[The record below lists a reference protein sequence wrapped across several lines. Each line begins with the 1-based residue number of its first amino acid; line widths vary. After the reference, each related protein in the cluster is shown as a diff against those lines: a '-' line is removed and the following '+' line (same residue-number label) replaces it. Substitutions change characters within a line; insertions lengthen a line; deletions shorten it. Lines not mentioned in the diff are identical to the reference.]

1 MKFNIKNISVYGSY
15 TLLILLI
22 IFSFLYVKQST
33 YQINKK
39 LDVIKISLENDDW
52 DSSIS
57 LFSEFELM
65 HKKELECFSL
75 FSNKN
80 DLHEVLL
87 SIKDISTNMAM
98 KNRDICLSKI
108 EILKFYIE
116 HIYDSQI
123 PKIRNIL

>member
-1 MKFNIKNISVYGSY
+1 M
-15 TLLILLI
+15 
-22 IFSFLYVKQST
+22 YVKQST

>member
-87 SIKDISTNMAM
+87 
-98 KNRDICLSKI
+98 
-108 EILKFYIE
+108 
-116 HIYDSQI
+116 
-123 PKIRNIL
+123 

>member
-22 IFSFLYVKQST
+22 IFSSLYVKQST

-87 SIKDISTNMAM
+87 SIKDISTNMG
-98 KNRDICLSKI
+98 RDI
-108 EILKFYIE
+108 
-116 HIYDSQI
+116 
-123 PKIRNIL
+123 

>member
-65 HKKELECFSL
+65 HKK
-75 FSNKN
+75 
-80 DLHEVLL
+80 
-87 SIKDISTNMAM
+87 
-98 KNRDICLSKI
+98 
-108 EILKFYIE
+108 
-116 HIYDSQI
+116 
-123 PKIRNIL
+123 